1 MFGFVIF
8 LHVVVCVC
16 LAVII
21 LMQSGKGGGLTE
33 SFYAAESLFG
43 AKTNIVLVKTTAVLA
58 GIFIVTSL
66 TLAFMS
72 SKGNKSLISQRK
84 MIKEESAST
93 PSLPA
98 DSSKEVQADAKEAVS
113 NVMPQAQP
121 AQTNAN
127 PETNPQPKESKAVSA
142 PEASGNPK

>member
-8 LHVVVCVC
+8 LHVVVCIC
-16 LAVII
+16 LAVMI

-33 SFYAAESLFG
+33 SFSAAESLFG

-66 TLAFMS
+66 TLAFLS
-72 SKGNKSLISQRK
+72 SKGNKSLISQR
-84 MIKEESAST
+84 MMTKEKSAST

-98 DSSKEVQADAKEAVS
+98 DLSKEVKADVKEAVS
-113 NVMPQAQP
+113 NSTPQTQP
-121 AQTNAN
+121 VQANAN
-127 PETNPQPKESKAVSA
+127 PEAMPQPKESQASA
-142 PEASGNPK
+142 PEASGNPR